1 MVRLNKNRGVFDDI
15 GFGSEHRAPYAC
27 DPSDSRGRLIAEP
40 FSPTRTDYQRDRDR
54 VIHSTAFRR
63 LKHKT
68 QVFIYHEGDHFR
80 TRLTHTIEVAQVARS
95 IARALRV
102 DEDLAEALALAHDL
116 GHTPFGHAGEDALA
130 FSMKDYNGF
139 EHNAQTLRIVTA
151 LERRYATFDGLNLS
165 WETLE
170 GIVKHNGPL
179 INAKGASIGKY
190 TATGLPHAIQIYSQ
204 SHDLMLDT
212 YASLEAQAAAIADDI
227 AYNAHD
233 IDDGLREGVFN
244 LDDLHDVPLV
254 GDILKEVAA
263 LYPGLDKTRTTHELV
278 RRLITGLIEDV
289 IVTAR
294 SNVAAIKPQSADDVR
309 RAGRVMVTFSPDI
322 LMADR
327 GIKAFLFEHMY
338 RTPKVLAV
346 RDNAEIIV
354 KNLFERY
361 LNDPTLMANEWGAH
375 LSHTG
380 DDMLPRLV
388 CDYVAGMTDRFAVQE
403 HRRLFDVTPD
413 LS

>member
-1 MVRLNKNRGVFDDI
+1 MNNSGISFEAI
-15 GFGSEHRAPYAC
+15 GFGGEYRAPYAC
-27 DPSDSRGRLIAEP
+27 DPKDSRGRLIPEP
-40 FSPTRTDYQRDRDR
+40 ASPTRTPSQRDRDR

-102 DEDLAEALALAHDL
+102 DEDLAESLALAHDL

-130 FSMKDYNGF
+130 RSMVDYNGF

-151 LERRYATFDGLNLS
+151 LEKRYANFDGLNLS

-179 INAKGASIGKY
+179 IDASGASIGKY
-190 TATGLPHAIQIYSQ
+190 ADDGLPHAIQVYSKN
-204 SHDLMLDT
+204 HDLMLNT
-212 YASLEAQAAAIADDI
+212 YASIEAQSAAIADDI

-233 IDDGLREGVFN
+233 IDDGLREGVFA
-244 LDDLHDVPLV
+244 LDDLKDVPLV
-254 GDILKEVAA
+254 GDILKEVRE
-263 LYPGLDKTRTTHELV
+263 LYPKLDTTRTTHEIV
-278 RRLITGLIEDV
+278 RRLITVMIEDV
-289 IVTAR
+289 ILTAQ
-294 SNVAAIKPQSADDVR
+294 SNINTLGVRSADDVR
-309 RAGRVMVTFSPDI
+309 HADRMIVTFSPDMV
-322 LMADR
+322 MADR

-346 RDNAEIIV
+346 RDNAEVIV
-354 KNLFERY
+354 SNLFDRY
-361 LNDPTLMANEWGAH
+361 LNDPKLMANEWGETLPRA
-375 LSHTG
+375 
-380 DDMLPRLV
+380 DVLPRLV
-388 CDYVAGMTDRFAVQE
+388 CDYVAGMTDRFALQE